1 VISVDVASRR
11 VVPIDRT
18 LGSSAVGI
26 GEHLDLTDV
35 ASIHVDGKAAEADV
49 RAATAAVDRAAAGDE
64 DAQFAVDG
72 AEDHD
77 LEWYDVTELNQLL
90 A

>member
-1 VISVDVASRR
+1 
-11 VVPIDRT
+11 
-18 LGSSAVGI
+18 
-26 GEHLDLTDV
+26 
-35 ASIHVDGKAAEADV
+35 VDGGDAEADV